1 MGGVASLKFRG
12 VPFLSKAHGSADLR
26 LHAAL
31 HFDGAPAPLQRSED
45 VSLRLRGSPAALV
58 FTDEPSADAATTPA
72 ATAAAPIALV
82 KAAGKAELHLL
93 GGGRLLLDDG
103 SDARECSAASNGG
116 STGGVHHL
124 GPGGYSAG
132 TAVEFRPGPTGAR
145 VLLEL
150 AEEDALDGNEA
161 PGDGSQ
167 SLTLA
172 VSLEGGSLQLRVHGG
187 GTLRVDSADVRTQQA
202 SCR

>member
-31 HFDGAPAPLQRSED
+31 HFDAAPAPLPRPED
-45 VSLRLRGSPAALV
+45 LSLRLKGSPAALV
-58 FTDEPSADAATTPA
+58 FTDEPSADAAATP
-72 ATAAAPIALV
+72 AAPIALV
-82 KAAGKAELHLL
+82 KAAGRAELHLL

-150 AEEDALDGNEA
+150 AEEDGNEA